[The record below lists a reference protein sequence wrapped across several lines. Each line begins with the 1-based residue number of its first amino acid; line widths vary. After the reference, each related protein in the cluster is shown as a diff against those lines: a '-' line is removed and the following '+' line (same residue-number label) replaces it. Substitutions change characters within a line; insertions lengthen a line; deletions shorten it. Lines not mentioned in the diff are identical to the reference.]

1 MHRHDGTV
9 DSFPYISTGRK
20 WRTFYFLPIQ
30 PDIFRSSMYIQTK
43 LAPAFVIKF
52 FKAKKLYLEIDSFA
66 HNTEQPSLV
75 GGFSLISSLQ
85 NCQLFVATLL
95 TKKEYIAF
103 TFISP
108 SCFQAIISFW
118 ICKPTIM
125 QRMRAISKMKWC
137 HSLVLFT
144 QLSAWGIKCP
154 ALLVVFGVILVLVNL
169 CLHTFTH
176 MTVISPG
183 VGVGDYQQKRYS
195 CWIMYCCIRKIHGD
209 TWQEVL
215 AS

>member
-1 MHRHDGTV
+1 MMALSTDFHI
-9 DSFPYISTGRK
+9 FPQGGNEGHFISYR
-20 WRTFYFLPIQ
+20 FSL
-30 PDIFRSSMYIQTK
+30 IFFEVACISKQNLRQFSW
-43 LAPAFVIKF
+43 LKF
-52 FKAKKLYLEIDSFA
+52 FKAKKKLYLEIDSFA
-66 HNTEQPSLV
+66 DNTEQPSLV

-118 ICKPTIM
+118 ICKPTKM
-125 QRMRAISKMKWC
+125 QRMRATSKMKWC

-154 ALLVVFGVILVLVNL
+154 AFLVVFGVILVLVNL

-176 MTVISPG
+176 MTVTSPG
-183 VGVGDYQQKRYS
+183 VRVGDYQQKSYS
-195 CWIMYCCIRKIHGD
+195 CWKMYCCIRKIHGD
-209 TWQEVL
+209 TWKEVL
-215 AS
+215 AF